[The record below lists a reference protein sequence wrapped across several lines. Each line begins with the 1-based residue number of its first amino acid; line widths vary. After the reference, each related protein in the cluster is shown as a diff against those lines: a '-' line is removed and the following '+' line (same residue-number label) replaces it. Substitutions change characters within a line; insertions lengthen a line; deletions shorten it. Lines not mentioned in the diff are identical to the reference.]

1 MARTH
6 VEEGENWVSYVVLDL
21 HTCTM
26 SLSTQ
31 THTKKWIL
39 KKLKKNHLYIKQK
52 KLFLLQTVFPHV
64 NSHRLLKDRG
74 DQLWRW
80 DPVKH
85 PEHYG
90 GRIFLETRQ
99 GRQCKWCRVWPQVDT
114 KKQKGAAECGTLP
127 SQTQRGPVC
136 SCISYAGWSAPATC
150 SLVSVTVGLPL
161 CFDILSKTK
170 ALTSLRIQKYDW
182 ETQSNLFQKNKYWP
196 QVDRG
201 GNQNLKFTSLEK
213 FENCQ
218 QEGNCFKTQI

>member
-6 VEEGENWVSYVVLDL
+6 VEEGENWVSYAVLDL

-26 SLSTQ
+26 SVSTQ

-74 DQLWRW
+74 DQLWRR

-114 KKQKGAAECGTLP
+114 KKTKGCC
-127 SQTQRGPVC
+127 RGWNSTFSNSERASLQLYFLCRVIS
-136 SCISYAGWSAPATC
+136 SC
-150 SLVSVTVGLPL
+150 
-161 CFDILSKTK
+161 
-170 ALTSLRIQKYDW
+170 
-182 ETQSNLFQKNKYWP
+182 NLF
-196 QVDRG
+196 
-201 GNQNLKFTSLEK
+201 TSIC
-213 FENCQ
+213 NCRTSSV
-218 QEGNCFKTQI
+218 FWYSF